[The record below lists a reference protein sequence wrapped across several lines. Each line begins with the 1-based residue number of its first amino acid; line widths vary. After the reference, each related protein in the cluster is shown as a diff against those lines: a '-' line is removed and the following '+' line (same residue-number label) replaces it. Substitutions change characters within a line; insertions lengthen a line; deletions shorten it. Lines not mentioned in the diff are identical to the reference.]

1 MFSLTCQAPPKTPI
15 NLGLL
20 LGLTNTLGAMSNYE
34 LHEACNRQGHYQS
47 HSPLRKVID
56 AASKNMMVEG
66 SSATPPHKAT
76 LTKSHPLGT
85 SSATLSQ
92 SPSTTRVG
100 AVVQKKTQPTPGPP
114 TSVLGVRDSRVL
126 EAAVFPGWWELPK
139 RGQGQGAAG
148 VCHHASWAS
157 TESRDPQAEGRR

>member
-114 TSVLGVRDSRVL
+114 HVCAGSQGLKGAGGSTVSGLVGASQAWAGAGGSRGVPPCILGQHR
-126 EAAVFPGWWELPK
+126 EQGPPG
-139 RGQGQGAAG
+139 
-148 VCHHASWAS
+148 
-157 TESRDPQAEGRR
+157 